1 MSEIMPESQICRTCL
16 KCKSADEM
24 ISVFF
29 KSCDEESLSTMLK
42 FFTSTKVC
50 LFFLLSSISLIKTIP
65 KFPDK

>member
-29 KSCDEESLSTMLK
+29 KSCDEESLATMLK

-50 LFFLLSSISLIKTIP
+50 LFLLIIN
-65 KFPDK
+65 